1 MPRRALGRG
10 GEKPHA
16 GEDNR
21 PVRPPVSVVYMVKD
35 EADRLAPSLASVG
48 WADEVLVVDTGSTD
62 ATQELARGAGARV
75 ESIPWEGY
83 VASRNR
89 ALSLATHDWVLI
101 LDADERVSPL
111 LAGTIAKAVETP
123 GGAAGFRMPRLAHVG
138 AQPIRHGVW
147 WPDRKLRLGLR
158 SRGLRATGG
167 SVHEAIEVDGEVRD
181 LSEPLLHFPYRDVAD
196 AVRKIS
202 VYARLSAA
210 DRFDRGRRGGVLS
223 LLIRPPLEF
232 LRSWIWKRGILD
244 GRAGVGVALLHAG
257 YYLLR
262 AAYLLEGAEREK
274 AGRVR

>member
-1 MPRRALGRG
+1 M
-10 GEKPHA
+10 
-16 GEDNR
+16 
-21 PVRPPVSVVYMVKD
+21 RPPVSVVYMVKD
-35 EADRLAPSLASVG
+35 EADRLGPSLASVG
-48 WADEVLVVDTGSTD
+48 WADEVLVADTGSTD
-62 ATQELARGAGARV
+62 GTRELAREAGARV

-111 LAGTIAKAVETP
+111 LAGAVAKAVEAP
-123 GGAAGFRMPRLAHVG
+123 GGAVGFRMPRLAHVG

-158 SRGLRATGG
+158 SRGLRAAGG
-167 SVHEAIEVDGEVRD
+167 SVHETIEVDGEVRD

-210 DRFDRGRRGGVLS
+210 DRFDRGRRGGLLS

-232 LRSWIWKRGILD
+232 LRSWIWKRGVLD

-262 AAYLLEGAEREK
+262 AAFLLEAAEREK
-274 AGRVR
+274 AGRGR